1 MKELRG
7 FLVAFLLVLA
17 SLTPFETSTVSAR
30 VGGGSKPN
38 QESTYSWV
46 FAVYMDGDNELES
59 AAIGDFLEISSV
71 GSTDDVAMVVLFDRW
86 NGTGQSSDDTSYGDW
101 TDARIFIVDS
111 GETPDPANADAVW
124 GEVDM
129 GDYST
134 LYNFLVYVVENFDAS
149 HYALV
154 IWDHGASFYGA
165 AIDYDNFK
173 SMLTLREIADALRLL
188 YENYGVRL
196 DIIGFDA
203 CLMGTIEVAYGLIGL
218 ADIVVFSEELEPDD
232 GWPYDDILSFL
243 VSNPGVS
250 PENLAS
256 KIVDYY
262 TRSYSGIWPYN
273 YPYAT
278 LSAVNLSS
286 LGYAIPKIN
295 RVVGYLLRNYGSLAE
310 EIDKA
315 INDTETF
322 SVSVD
327 EYKFQKD
334 LIHFMILLRD
344 YVDDSELDGLL
355 TEAVD
360 AINKSIIREDHLSGH
375 PNASGIAAV
384 FRDSDYLSLIYYSSL
399 SYSTYQQWDEFVL
412 KINGRS
418 PDVWFYDIEFHGNDS
433 DKDGLFDSDMYVV
446 IDLDSSYEISLYV
459 EVYAQNGREALLAK
473 SPNVTI
479 SGATDADKIMIPF
492 YMLLNGTVDLS
503 FRIVSTNGRTLKWF
517 GVLCDDDVIDLPV
530 EPVEDS
536 VPPTITILSPANH
549 TEIHSLNVSI
559 SLVVEDN
566 YAISNV
572 EVYLNGSLV
581 GNYSEPPNEISISL
595 PSYGVYN
602 ITIVAYDIA
611 GNVAR
616 VMLIIKATRTEFL
629 RRYLGIIIIAA
640 LIVIMII
647 IILHRRRS

>member
-17 SLTPFETSTVSAR
+17 SLTLFETSTVHAR
-30 VGGGSKPN
+30 VNGGSKPN

-71 GSTDDVAMVVLFDRW
+71 GSADDVAMVVLFDRW

-101 TDARIFIVDS
+101 TDARIFIVDN
-111 GETPDPANADAVW
+111 GETPDPANADVVW

-129 GDYST
+129 GDDST

-165 AIDYDNFK
+165 AIDYDDFN
-173 SMLTLREIADALRLL
+173 SMLTPNEIADALRSL

-203 CLMGTIEVAYGLIGL
+203 CLMGTIEVAYELIGV
-218 ADIVVFSEELEPDD
+218 ADIVVFSEELEPGD

-243 VSNPGVS
+243 VSDPSVS
-250 PENLAS
+250 PKDLAS

-262 TRSYSGIWPYN
+262 VQSYSGVGPYS

-278 LSAVNLSS
+278 LSAIDLSIF
-286 LGYAIPKIN
+286 GYAIPKIN

-310 EIDKA
+310 EIDRA

-322 SVSVD
+322 SVGVD

-344 YVDDSELDGLL
+344 YVDDSELDELL

-360 AINKSIIREDHLSGH
+360 AINKSIIRENHLSGH

-384 FRDSDYLSLIYYSSL
+384 FRDSDYLSLTYYSSL

-412 KINGRS
+412 KINGGS
-418 PDVWFYDIEFHGNDS
+418 PNVWFYDIEFHGNDS
-433 DKDGLFDSDMYVV
+433 DKDGLLDSDMYVI

-459 EVYAQNGREALLAK
+459 EVYAQNSREVLLAK
-473 SPNVTI
+473 SPNVTV
-479 SGATDADKIMIPF
+479 SGTTDADKITIPF

-503 FRIVSTNGRTLKWF
+503 FRIVSTNGKTLKWF
-517 GVLCDDDVIDLPV
+517 GVLCDDDVIDLSV

-536 VPPTITILSPANH
+536 IPPTITILSPANH
-549 TEIHSLNVSI
+549 SEIHSLNISI

-581 GNYSEPPNEISISL
+581 ENYSEPPNEIDISL
-595 PSYGVYN
+595 PGYGVYN

-611 GNVAR
+611 GNAAR

-629 RRYLGIIIIAA
+629 RKYLGIIIIAT

-647 IILHRRRS
+647 MILHKRQS